1 MATSEERQEHIEN
14 TIEID
19 LEAQRQ
25 TQQQQE
31 HAEKTNTSHQQ
42 STPEQEAEQEEEKPI
57 LGLNYEKPPKNL
69 SSRYNCTA
77 LGEYLDKK
85 GNFVFKDTGHSIATS
100 RDNTASVND
109 MLDVAE
115 SKGWTDI
122 KLRGSKEFRRAAW
135 LEAQSRGLGTK
146 GYTPDER
153 DLATL
158 RDNLGQRQ
166 SNTIERDGQEINP
179 PQATAQPVPEPE
191 IGKKLIG
198 HGEAP
203 YLFNNDNAASYYA
216 TLETSD
222 GTQVT
227 MWGVGIKAALEE
239 HEIGQGDKIDLQ
251 KGGKVATT
259 IQVPSHDEAGN
270 VTGYQDKQVYRN
282 EWKVDVL
289 ERATQQPDITA
300 PSMETENT
308 KEPQPASPSKAVE
321 QEEPVTTKVSSRAQQ
336 MMEEAQQFQKEKEIA
351 AQAGPESAQQT
362 EVPPPVSSR
371 VQQMREETQQFQK
384 EIDAQELPEQHA
396 QMDEYVSF
404 QQEQI
409 EQATNPPRELQ
420 EEKQANKPAPEKD
433 QEDDLGLREGEAN
446 KLQAQNEMPTLAQI
460 NTSPKADV
468 DSDVR
473 FKDVGGQS
481 IPSELSNDVQS
492 WVNNPT
498 PKQSRLNGR
507 DKRVVSMM
515 KLSVQDTL
523 SALEPNARKQ
533 ALRNYNEN
541 LDAAINGTTLNVPEH
556 LKQELQQQNQPQAQH
571 QQAQQRQVT
580 PPIRGQE
587 PELEL

>member
-1 MATSEERQEHIEN
+1 MAKQPTSEKHQEQIEN

-19 LEAQRQ
+19 LEVQRHKQRQ
-25 TQQQQE
+25 QSQE
-31 HAEKTNTSHQQ
+31 QTGKAEIPHRQPKL
-42 STPEQEAEQEEEKPI
+42 EQEAEIEKEKPI

-69 SSRYNCTA
+69 SSRYNCTT
-77 LGEYLDKK
+77 LGEYLDKQ
-85 GNFVFKDTGHSIATS
+85 GNFVFKDAGHSITTA
-100 RDNTASVND
+100 RDNTKSVSD

-122 KLRGSKEFRRAAW
+122 KLRGSKDFRRAAW
-135 LEAQSRGLGTK
+135 LEAQARGLGTK

-153 DLATL
+153 DLTTL
-158 RDNLGQRQ
+158 RESLGQRQ
-166 SNTIERDGQEINP
+166 GNTIEPDGQEINP
-179 PQATAQPVPEPE
+179 TQATTQAAPETEPE
-191 IGKKLIG
+191 VGSKLVAY
-198 HGEAP
+198 GEAP
-203 YLFNNDNAASYYA
+203 YLFNNDNSSSYYA

-222 GTQVT
+222 GAQVT

-239 HEIGQGDKIDLQ
+239 HDVGQGDKIELQ

-259 IQVPSHDEAGN
+259 IQEPLHDEVGN
-270 VTGYQDKQVYRN
+270 VTGYQEKQVYRN

-289 ERATQQPDITA
+289 ERAIPQPIEVQTEEPQSLQKEVGTQIKSELTQQAGVP
-300 PSMETENT
+300 P
-308 KEPQPASPSKAVE
+308 P
-321 QEEPVTTKVSSRAQQ
+321 VSSRAQQ
-336 MMEEAQQFQKEKEIA
+336 MMEEAQLFQKEKEAHIPPEP
-351 AQAGPESAQQT
+351 AQPAN
-362 EVPPPVSSR
+362 
-371 VQQMREETQQFQK
+371 
-384 EIDAQELPEQHA
+384 EQ
-396 QMDEYVSF
+396 
-404 QQEQI
+404 
-409 EQATNPPRELQ
+409 
-420 EEKQANKPAPEKD
+420 APEKD
-433 QEDDLGLREGEAN
+433 RQDDLGLRKGEAN

-460 NTSPKADV
+460 NTSSKADV

-498 PKQSRLNGR
+498 PKQNRLNGR

-556 LKQELQQQNQPQAQH
+556 LKQELQQQNQSQAQH